1 MAFVEV
7 RNVCKSFASA
17 KGPRD
22 VLRGIHLS
30 VEEGEFVSI
39 VGCMGAGKSTLMNIL
54 SGLLKADSG
63 TVTIAGEPVTGIHPR
78 ASVVFQNYS
87 LLPWFSALENVRLG
101 VDAAYPEW
109 PRQQQ
114 IDQAKRFLETVGLG
128 GALHKRPSQ
137 LSGGMRQRVAIARAF
152 ATEPRILFMDE
163 PFSALDALTRSTLQ
177 QELIGLCSQAGKT
190 VTTIMI
196 TNNLDE
202 ALLLS
207 DRIVPMT
214 APPNAKLGTP
224 ISVQLP
230 KPRSA
235 ARLTHDPH
243 AVRIRTEV
251 VERLAEFIHTKKG
264 GKISGTPVVPIH
276 AATTVKERAS

>member
-1 MAFVEV
+1 
-7 RNVCKSFASA
+7 
-17 KGPRD
+17 
-22 VLRGIHLS
+22 
-30 VEEGEFVSI
+30 
-39 VGCMGAGKSTLMNIL
+39 MGAGKSTLMNIL

-63 TVTIAGEPVTGIHPR
+63 TVTIGGEPVTGIHRR

-87 LLPWFSALENVRLG
+87 LLPWFSALENVRLA
-101 VDAAYPEW
+101 VDAAYKEW
-109 PRQQQ
+109 PREKQVA
-114 IDQAKRFLETVGLG
+114 QAKRFLELVGLG

-152 ATEPRILFMDE
+152 ATEPDILFMDE
-163 PFSALDALTRSTLQ
+163 PFSALDALTRATLQ
-177 QELIGLCSQAGKT
+177 QELVGLCSQVDRT

-207 DRIVPMT
+207 DQIVPMT
-214 APPNAKLGTP
+214 APPSARLGSP

-235 ARLTHDPH
+235 SLLMHDPH
-243 AVRIRTEV
+243 AVRIRAEV
-251 VERLAEFIHTKKG
+251 VERLAEFIHQKKKG
-264 GKISGTPVVPIH
+264 TSPKVIPFNASS
-276 AATTVKERAS
+276 TVKEQAS

>member
-1 MAFVEV
+1 VEV
-7 RNVCKSFASA
+7 RNVSKSFPSS
-17 KGPRD
+17 KGTRD
-22 VLRGIHLS
+22 VLSGINVS

-39 VGCMGAGKSTLMNIL
+39 VGCMGAGKSTFMNIL

-63 TVTIAGEPVTGIHPR
+63 TVTIGGEAVMGIHPR

-87 LLPWFSALENVRLG
+87 LLPWFSALENVRLAVG
-101 VDAAYPEW
+101 AAYPTWE
-109 PRQQQ
+109 RKQQV
-114 IDQAKRFLETVGLG
+114 DQATRFLETVGLG

-152 ATEPRILFMDE
+152 ATEPEILLMDE
-163 PFSALDALTRSTLQ
+163 PFSALDALTRATLQ
-177 QELIGLCSQAGKT
+177 QELIDLCSKAGRA

-214 APPNAKLGTP
+214 RPPRATLGTA
-224 ISVQLP
+224 IEVHLP
-230 KPRSA
+230 RPRTAS
-235 ARLTHDPH
+235 LLMHDPS
-243 AVRIRTEV
+243 AVRIRAEV
-251 VERLAEFIHTKKG
+251 VERLAEFVHTKKE
-264 GKISGTPVVPIH
+264 KAAVVPIKP
-276 AATTVKERAS
+276 ARVAEERAS

>member
-7 RNVCKSFASA
+7 RNVSKTFASA
-17 KGPRD
+17 AGRREVLND
-22 VLRGIHLS
+22 VHLT
-30 VEEGEFVSI
+30 VDEGEFVSV
-39 VGCMGAGKSTLMNIL
+39 VGTMGAGKSTFMNIL

-63 TVTIAGEPVTGIHPR
+63 TVTIGGEAVKGIHPR

-87 LLPWFSALENVRLG
+87 LLPWFSALENVRLA
-101 VDAAYPEW
+101 VDAAWPEW

-114 IDQAKRFLETVGLG
+114 IEQSRRFLETVGLG

-152 ATEPRILFMDE
+152 ATEPEILLMDE
-163 PFSALDALTRSTLQ
+163 PFSALDALTRATLQ
-177 QELIGLCSQAGKT
+177 QELMTLCSKAGRA

-214 APPNAKLGTP
+214 RPPRAKLGVP
-224 ISVQLP
+224 IEVRLP
-230 KPRSA
+230 RPRTSA
-235 ARLTHDPH
+235 LLMHDPH
-243 AVRIRTEV
+243 AVRIRAEV
-251 VERLAEFIHTKKG
+251 VERLAEFVHTKKT
-264 GKISGTPVVPIH
+264 KAPVV
-276 AATTVKERAS
+276 AMKLSSTAEEKAS